1 MGTNI
6 DLNTVTA
13 AASDA
18 NSISF
23 LVHAPSQPVWVRYTA
38 NKAFPQCAV
47 FNREGLPTLP
57 FQLRINGG

>member
-1 MGTNI
+1 MATNI

-47 FNREGLPTLP
+47 FNRKGLSTLP